1 MKHGGDR
8 TALAR
13 EALCEPEEILDFSV
27 NLNPLGAPG
36 CVAEA
41 YYRAFDKLN
50 EYPSPYAEKLSA
62 RLAQKLGM
70 KTERILFGNG
80 SNQLLALIPFALRP
94 KRALIAVPSYLEYRT
109 VCERAGVYGY
119 LLHAAFLL
127 DCFSNTVCMRIV
139 LVEKSV

>member
-70 KTERILFGNG
+70 KTEWILFGNG

-94 KRALIAVPSYLEYRT
+94 QRALIAVPS
-109 VCERAGVYGY
+109 
-119 LLHAAFLL
+119 
-127 DCFSNTVCMRIV
+127 
-139 LVEKSV
+139 

>member
-70 KTERILFGNG
+70 KTERIRQRFEPA
-80 SNQLLALIPFALRP
+80 SRAHSVCAETETRADRRPLLSRIPDRLRT
-94 KRALIAVPSYLEYRT
+94 RGRSGRDVPSE
-109 VCERAGVYGY
+109 
-119 LLHAAFLL
+119 
-127 DCFSNTVCMRIV
+127 
-139 LVEKSV
+139 